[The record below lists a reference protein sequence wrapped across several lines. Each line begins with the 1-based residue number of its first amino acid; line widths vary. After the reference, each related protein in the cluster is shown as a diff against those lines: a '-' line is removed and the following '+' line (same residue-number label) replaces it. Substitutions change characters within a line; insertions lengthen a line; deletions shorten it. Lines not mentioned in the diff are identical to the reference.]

1 MAVAKSYENMEIIG
15 EPFEANGRMYVRVRG
30 NCKRCGGS
38 GHYSMNAQGDSTC
51 YRCNGRGKE
60 DMEVRW
66 YTDKQREAL
75 DRAAEKRAAA
85 KEAKI
90 QERHF
95 KFAARN
101 AFGFGEAGFIT
112 LFKGD
117 STILNEWAHETDPC
131 RARYNTLFG
140 WFCPSKLEIVNLPAE
155 ITPIVLKWD
164 DVRNLNDPENLTMRD
179 DAEVSKLIHELLD
192 DLSKSEYQG
201 EVGDWLERKVT
212 IKKNV
217 PVDGR
222 FGESRVHIMEDAD
235 GNEYVWIT
243 ASKNLE
249 VGYKCVMRMKVKEH
263 KEYNG
268 VKQTIVYYCKMKG

>member
-95 KFAARN
+95 RFAARN

-249 VGYKCVMRMKVKEH
+249 VGYKCVMHMKVKEH

-268 VKQTIVYYCKMKG
+268 VKQTVVYYCKMKG

>member
-1 MAVAKSYENMEIIG
+1 
-15 EPFEANGRMYVRVRG
+15 
-30 NCKRCGGS
+30 
-38 GHYSMNAQGDSTC
+38 
-51 YRCNGRGKE
+51 
-60 DMEVRW
+60 
-66 YTDKQREAL
+66 
-75 DRAAEKRAAA
+75 
-85 KEAKI
+85 
-90 QERHF
+90 
-95 KFAARN
+95 
-101 AFGFGEAGFIT
+101 
-112 LFKGD
+112 
-117 STILNEWAHETDPC
+117 
-131 RARYNTLFG
+131 
-140 WFCPSKLEIVNLPAE
+140 
-155 ITPIVLKWD
+155 
-164 DVRNLNDPENLTMRD
+164 VRNLNDPENLTMRD

-201 EVGDWLERKVT
+201 EVGDWLEREVT

>member
-243 ASKNLE
+243 ASKNLK